1 MYPSFPAEHQTR
13 APLIH
18 RYYAQLEW
26 EQGRPR
32 AALLVLMALVDK
44 GTPPLF
50 ALSLRWYE
58 LRS

>member
-26 EQGRPR
+26 EQGRPK

-44 GTPPLF
+44 GMP
-50 ALSLRWYE
+50 
-58 LRS
+58 